1 MSGLDDF
8 RVVSLAVNIPG
19 PVAAARLAQMGA
31 RVVKIEPPSGD
42 PLALAAPGWYRALH
56 RHQDVAT
63 LDLKTAAGQGE
74 LRALLAQADILLT
87 ASRPASFGRL
97 GLERA
102 SLRSAFPRLAHVAIV
117 GHGPP
122 EQNKPGHDLTY
133 QAAAGLVRPPTL
145 PRTVMVDL
153 AGAERAVSAAIQL
166 LLERER
172 GRGGGYLEV
181 ALDEV
186 AADFAAPL
194 RHGLTTTGGA
204 LGGGLAGYGLYPTS
218 DGWLAAAALEP
229 HFRRRLADEL
239 ALDDLSHEALAA
251 AFAHR
256 PAAEWEQWAS
266 ERDLPLVAVS
276 GVPGSEIG
284 RFEDSA
290 GGM

>member
-19 PVAAARLAQMGA
+19 PVAAAR
-31 RVVKIEPPSGD
+31 
-42 PLALAAPGWYRALH
+42 
-56 RHQDVAT
+56 
-63 LDLKTAAGQGE
+63 LKTAAGQGE

-153 AGAERAVSAAIQL
+153 AGAERAVSAALQL

-204 LGGGLAGYGLYPTS
+204 LGGGLAGYGLGLYPTS